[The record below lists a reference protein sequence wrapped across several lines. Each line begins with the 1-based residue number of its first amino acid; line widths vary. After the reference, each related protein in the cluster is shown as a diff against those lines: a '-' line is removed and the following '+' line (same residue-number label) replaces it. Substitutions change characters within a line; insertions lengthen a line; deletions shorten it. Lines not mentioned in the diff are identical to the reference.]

1 MDFNVILFD
10 DFEVLDVFGPV
21 EVMRKLPKHYA
32 IKYYS
37 QNGGLV
43 TSKQD
48 TRIDT
53 LPFSRISHGGVL
65 LIPGGMGTRTLVND
79 ARFINEIRSIA
90 EDSEYVLTV
99 CTGSALLAK
108 TGLPD
113 NRNATTN
120 KMAFNWVESN
130 GANVKWDRDARW
142 VVDGKYYTSAG
153 VSAGLDM
160 SLGFVAD
167 IHGLDVA
174 MKITDYIEYD
184 WNKNKRD
191 DKFSHLAKSL

>member
-1 MDFNVILFD
+1 
-10 DFEVLDVFGPV
+10 
-21 EVMRKLPKHYA
+21 
-32 IKYYS
+32 
-37 QNGGLV
+37 
-43 TSKQD
+43 
-48 TRIDT
+48 
-53 LPFSRISHGGVL
+53 
-65 LIPGGMGTRTLVND
+65 MGTRTLVND

-108 TGLPD
+108 TGLLD
-113 NRNATTN
+113 YRNATTN

-160 SLGFVAD
+160 SPGFVAD